1 MQRRRAEYAA
11 AIEKQLEPLLAR
23 SGQLLAAE
31 VAHIRKLE
39 GRLAELEGVRRPT
52 VLPKT
57 TLSTSTTAAKGGKE
71 GKEGSA
77 LDAIDMR
84 DKGLSIA
91 QRRKIGAL
99 RNRRQKLVEEQKRL
113 MAVLQ
118 G

>member
-1 MQRRRAEYAA
+1 M
-11 AIEKQLEPLLAR
+11 
-23 SGQLLAAE
+23 
-31 VAHIRKLE
+31 
-39 GRLAELEGVRRPT
+39 RRPT

-57 TLSTSTTAAKGGKE
+57 TLAASTSTPASASALSASAR
-71 GKEGSA
+71 KEGSA

-113 MAVLQ
+113 MAALEA
-118 G
+118 